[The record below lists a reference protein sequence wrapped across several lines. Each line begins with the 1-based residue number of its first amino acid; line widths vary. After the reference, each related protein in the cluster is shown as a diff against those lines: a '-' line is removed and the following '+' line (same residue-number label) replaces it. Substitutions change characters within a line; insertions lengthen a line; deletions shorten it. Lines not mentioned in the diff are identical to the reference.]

1 MEEREANN
9 RWMQGVATSLGFN
22 TFVND
27 SLEEARARAR
37 QAEERAQHVERQLQ
51 EVLAKLGAT
60 QKPAGEPTPT
70 VDPVT
75 VVVDEDDVDVDLP
88 QEAPANDDPGYLF
101 GVDPSLLQPFG
112 NAAGEVVGTV
122 HDKATRQG

>member
-60 QKPAGEPTPT
+60 QKPAGEPTPGST
-70 VDPVT
+70 VRTKLFGRYSAKIP
-75 VVVDEDDVDVDLP
+75 P
-88 QEAPANDDPGYLF
+88 NDPGDLNWAS
-101 GVDPSLLQPFG
+101 GVPVPVRVSR
-112 NAAGEVVGTV
+112 AV
-122 HDKATRQG
+122 